1 MSRTQ
6 EQKALLGALVGLARA
21 LDESNIRRETLDI
34 IESALRAIARGE
46 DCQAALQAVR
56 EEKHRA
62 VPDCSV
68 CMNPCGRTAELV
80 WADLEALEPELRE
93 GKKRLMDGLA
103 AWGAR
108 KGTEESS
115 EKDWRQRLDKLS
127 QGLFA
132 LGYKWF
138 SLEEIEERIRA
149 LEYV

>member
-1 MSRTQ
+1 MRWTQ

-34 IESALRAIARGE
+34 VAAALRALAQGE
-46 DCQAALQAVR
+46 DCQAALQTVR

-80 WADLEALEPELRE
+80 WEDLEALEPGLRE
-93 GKKRLMDGLA
+93 GKYRLADALA
-103 AWGAR
+103 AWGAG
-108 KGTEESS
+108 KEQSS
-115 EKDWRQRLDKLS
+115 EEDWPLLLDKLS

-132 LGYKWF
+132 LGYEGF
-138 SLEEIEERIRA
+138 SREEIEERIRA
-149 LEYV
+149 LECV

>member
-1 MSRTQ
+1 MRWTQ

-34 IESALRAIARGE
+34 AASALKALARGE
-46 DCQAALQAVR
+46 GCQAALQAVR

-80 WADLEALEPELRE
+80 WEDLETLEPRLRE
-93 GKKRLMDGLA
+93 EKYRLADALA

-108 KGTEESS
+108 KSAEESS
-115 EKDWRQRLDKLS
+115 DWRQQMDQLM

-132 LGYKWF
+132 LGYEWF
-138 SLEEIEERIRA
+138 SPEEIEERIRA
-149 LEYV
+149 LEDV

>member
-1 MSRTQ
+1 MSFAQ

-34 IESALRAIARGE
+34 VASALRALAQRE

-80 WADLEALEPELRE
+80 WEDLDALEPRLRE
-93 GKKRLMDGLA
+93 EKYRLAEALV
-103 AWGAR
+103 AWGAS
-108 KGTEESS
+108 KEQSS
-115 EKDWRQRLDKLS
+115 EEDWRQRLDQLM

-132 LGYKWF
+132 LGYEWF
-138 SLEEIEERIRA
+138 SLEELEERIQA
-149 LEYV
+149 LKCV